1 MKYTSE
7 EMSKKAIDTVVSL
20 MVAAAE
26 TAPKG
31 KGISSM
37 ESIVIDGE
45 EKAQLVA
52 KMKEMSKE
60 LNAPTFERDAKNIE
74 VCPTVVMF
82 AGLNTYRGIANCGF
96 CGAGNCGNAKN
107 IGAHCAFNVGDLGI
121 AVGSAVA
128 LASDHRIDNR
138 IMYTAGKAGLALGF
152 FSEDAVLAYG
162 IPLSVSEK
170 SPFFDR

>member
-1 MKYTSE
+1 MKYTSD
-7 EMSKKAIDTVVSL
+7 EMTKKAIYTVAEL

-45 EKAQLVA
+45 EKDKLIA
-52 KMKEMSKE
+52 KMKEISAEK
-60 LNAPTFERDAKNIE
+60 NAPTFERDAKNID
-74 VCPTVVMF
+74 VCPVVVMF
-82 AGLNTYRGIANCGF
+82 AALNTYRGIANCGF
-96 CGAGNCGNAKN
+96 CGADNCGNAKE
-107 IGAHCAFNVGDLGI
+107 IGAHCAFSVGDLGI

-128 LASDHRIDNR
+128 LAGHHHIDNR
-138 IMYTAGKAGLALGF
+138 IMYTAGKAALALGY
-152 FSEDAVLAYG
+152 FSEDAVVAYG